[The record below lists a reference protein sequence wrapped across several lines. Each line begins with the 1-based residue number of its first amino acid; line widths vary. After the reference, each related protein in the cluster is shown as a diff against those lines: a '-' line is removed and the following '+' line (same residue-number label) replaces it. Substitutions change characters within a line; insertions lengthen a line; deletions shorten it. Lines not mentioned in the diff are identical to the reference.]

1 MSALNHATFNPKAD
15 NEKLLALLRESRE
28 RFLQSFTGV
37 TDDESRRRPGDGQW
51 SVLDTVEHL
60 TVAETRML
68 GLVTGLRR
76 LRPAGAPNREDVF
89 LTVIVDRSRKIE
101 SPEGA
106 RPQGRFASLAD
117 AAAQFRA
124 SRDSAIRF
132 VEQNTDDLR
141 ATEVTHPHP
150 IAGDVSAYEMLII
163 MARHAE
169 RHALQIAEIKNSA
182 AFRASMAAK
191 D

>member
-1 MSALNHATFNPKAD
+1 MSALNHAIFNPKAD

-28 RFLQSFTGV
+28 RFLQSFAGV
-37 TDDESRRRPGDGQW
+37 TDDESRRRPSDEQW

-60 TVAETRML
+60 TLAEKRML
-68 GLVTGLRR
+68 DLVTGLRR
-76 LRPAGAPNREDVF
+76 PRAAGAPNREEVF
-89 LTVIVDRSRKIE
+89 LQVIVDRSRKLE

-124 SRDSAIRF
+124 SRDNAMRF

-141 ATEVTHPHP
+141 TTEVTHPHP
-150 IAGDVSAYEMLII
+150 AAGDVSTYEMLII
-163 MARHAE
+163 MAKHAE

-182 AFRASMAAK
+182 AFRANVAARS
-191 D
+191 